1 MVSHHT
7 ILDIRHPIINVWSTA
22 TRNLTPTHTHTHKH
36 NTKFT
41 DLGRGQ
47 RSVQDMS
54 SLTRVFVGKL
64 APDVTESM
72 LREELERYLCAHQLL
87 CFTDVFPVCKS

>member
-7 ILDIRHPIINVWSTA
+7 ILDIRHPIINICQQPQEIS
-22 TRNLTPTHTHTHKH
+22 HKH
-36 NTKFT
+36 AHAQSHPNTKLY

-47 RSVQDMS
+47 RSVKMS

-72 LREELERYLCAHQLL
+72 LREELER
-87 CFTDVFPVCKS
+87 